1 MAIPTDS
8 APAQAES
15 GNLRALV
22 ASVREALREAV
33 RESTADGPE
42 LRAARVA
49 ERLRPFLSAPALL
62 APEQREGDPAGYR
75 QHLLHAEPAEPA
87 EHAERADLDG
97 SVGAFSVVALVWLP
111 GQETPVH
118 DHVAWCATG
127 VYEGCEDERRFR
139 PAGGALEVAG
149 RRVNRAGDVSSL
161 APPGDI
167 HLVRNPG
174 PGRAVSLHVYG
185 ADLGRLG
192 TSVRRVYPPGAL
204 RDGGAP

>member
-1 MAIPTDS
+1 M
-8 APAQAES
+8 
-15 GNLRALV
+15 V
-22 ASVREALREAV
+22 ASVRAAV
-33 RESTADGPE
+33 REFADDGPE
-42 LRAARVA
+42 RRAARVA
-49 ERLRPFLSAPALL
+49 ERLRPFLSDPALL
-62 APEQREGDPAGYR
+62 TAGQREGAPDGYR
-75 QHLLHAEPAEPA
+75 QHLLHVESEPPA
-87 EHAERADLDG
+87 G
-97 SVGAFSVVALVWLP
+97 SAGAVFSLVALVWLP

-139 PAGGALEVAG
+139 SASGELEEAG
-149 RRVNRAGDVSSL
+149 RRTNRAGDVSSL

-192 TSVRRVYPPGAL
+192 TSVRRVYPGPA
-204 RDGGAP
+204 R